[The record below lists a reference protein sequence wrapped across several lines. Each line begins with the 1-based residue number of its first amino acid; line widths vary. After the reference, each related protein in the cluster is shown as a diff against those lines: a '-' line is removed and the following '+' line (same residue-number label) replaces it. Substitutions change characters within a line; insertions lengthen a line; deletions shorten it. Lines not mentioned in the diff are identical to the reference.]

1 MERMYTNNR
10 PGERR
15 IHVEIDE
22 AEITELLAELGTPVF
37 DSGQQL
43 VEILDAA
50 HRRFGGGLP
59 SATADDQ

>member
-22 AEITELLAELGTPVF
+22 AEIAELLAELGTPAS
-37 DSGQQL
+37 DSGRRL

-50 HRRFGGGLP
+50 HRRFGGGRRKRG
-59 SATADDQ
+59 ADEQ